1 MAQFFEDLNVIRYAV
16 VGTGWISQTAFIP
29 AVSLLENAVVTA
41 LVSGN
46 PERARQ
52 LANKHGIEHVCSYE
66 DFDELLA
73 SDLIDAVYVAVP
85 NPLHATYAIQA
96 AKAGKHV
103 LVEKPIATS
112 LPDADAMIATA
123 QAAGV
128 SLMTSYRLHH
138 DVGTIAALQAV
149 REGRIGQPVFMSATF
164 SFQSDI
170 GNHRL
175 DVEHWGGPLQD
186 IGIYCINAA
195 RHVFESDPI
204 AVSAMS
210 TRRAGD
216 PRFANVD
223 DSIAVTLRFPGDRLA
238 QFYCSFGAYPVDT
251 YQIVGTDGVLNMDP
265 GFRFEH
271 AMAMSLKSRDEN
283 EYVHFP
289 LYDHFAGQ
297 ISYFS
302 DCIEQGKA
310 PQPCGEEGL
319 ADLEILFAIERAA
332 ASGLPQTLLPKKSRA
347 RPSEETLKTIKRAVA

>member
-1 MAQFFEDLNVIRYAV
+1 MIRYAV
-16 VGTGWISQTAFIP
+16 VGAGWISQTAFIP
-29 AVSLLENAVVTA
+29 AVSLLENSVITA
-41 LVSGN
+41 IVSGSSD
-46 PERARQ
+46 RARQ
-52 LANKHGIEHVCSYE
+52 LANQHGIEHVYSYE

-73 SDLIDAVYVAVP
+73 SDLIDAVYIAVP

-112 LPDADAMIATA
+112 LPDADAMISTA
-123 QAAGV
+123 KAAGV

-138 DVGTIAALQAV
+138 DVGTIAALQAI
-149 REGRIGQPVFMSATF
+149 REGRIGEPLFMSATF

-175 DVEHWGGPLQD
+175 EVEHWGGPLQD

-195 RHVFESDPI
+195 RHVFEADPI

-251 YQIVGTDGVLNMDP
+251 YQVVGTDGVLNMDP

-271 AMAMSLKSRDEN
+271 SMAMALRSRDEN
-283 EYVHFP
+283 EYVNFP
-289 LYDHFAGQ
+289 HYDHFAGQ
-297 ISYFS
+297 IAYFS
-302 DCIEQGKA
+302 DCIAQGKP

-332 ASGLPQTLLPKKSRA
+332 ASGLPQTLMPKKSRA
-347 RPSEETLKTIKRAVA
+347 RPSEDTLRTIKRAVA